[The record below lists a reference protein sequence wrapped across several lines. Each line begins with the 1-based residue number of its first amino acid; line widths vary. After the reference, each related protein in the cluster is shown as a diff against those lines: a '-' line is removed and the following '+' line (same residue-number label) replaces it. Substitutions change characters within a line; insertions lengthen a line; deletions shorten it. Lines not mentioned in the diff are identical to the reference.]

1 MIYSLRPV
9 SYNIFCIYHIII
21 VFWSVMLSGPYDSF
35 LVWNAIDITLKG
47 ILFILQKSIK
57 FTFYF
62 IEMYYICIL
71 LFLYFIYLIYSRWLK
86 WLFFLILGGIYLFIG
101 WYLNEI
107 VWMQIVC
114 LFVTDN
120 FFLFLFFISVFYSY
134 YLGGLF
140 KWSRFWMCLNEM
152 MLVQIICSF
161 QTVFSRVVWD
171 VYWCWA
177 LC

>member
-9 SYNIFCIYHIII
+9 SYEIFCIYHIII

-107 VWMQIVC
+107 VWMQNVC
-114 LFVTDN
+114 LLQTISFYFYLLFQLFILSRWFIYLEMITLLNVSKWNDVGSN
-120 FFLFLFFISVFYSY
+120 HLLVPDCFLQSCLRCLLM
-134 YLGGLF
+134 LGT
-140 KWSRFWMCLNEM
+140 M
-152 MLVQIICSF
+152 
-161 QTVFSRVVWD
+161 
-171 VYWCWA
+171 
-177 LC
+177 